1 MQLISVL
8 LSVPTSLKNVNAPV
22 SYPKT
27 EYMNGTIYHK
37 TKTFRMS
44 SEFKKKKTY
53 LVKFSFFL
61 ITQ

>member
-44 SEFKKKKTY
+44 SEFKKKK
-53 LVKFSFFL
+53 L
-61 ITQ
+61 IL